1 MNGPTREFGL
11 DPVVGKGEP
20 LKNFKQG
27 CVLESLIQGRW
38 NEPGWWPRGREKG
51 MDSRNIWG
59 GKMDQTFPGSVILL
73 DFSCLSRQAPSSP
86 GDGGCSLLS
95 LCLAQAS
102 AYTEL
107 NLQGL
112 TD

>member
-1 MNGPTREFGL
+1 MVAKGQRKRNGFQEHFG
-11 DPVVGKGEP
+11 GE
-20 LKNFKQG
+20 
-27 CVLESLIQGRW
+27 
-38 NEPGWWPRGREKG
+38 
-51 MDSRNIWG
+51 
-59 GKMDQTFPGSVILL
+59 KMDQTFPGSVILL